1 MPWADVGALQLG
13 YVCVVKLPQHLVL
26 QQHSLL
32 VLLPVRDD
40 FGGQSLATHLLPALP
55 DDAESA
61 PGTKGH
67 KGTLGFSSALQ
78 NHQDSMLCFSSVP
91 GGKLLHL
98 LSHFAHPPVSLNCTG
113 TLNYRRESLT
123 PLERGERARELLV
136 GNRSECLSFRQRKLN
151 PNSLTE
157 MMAAK
162 VDAARTG
169 NFVSPEL
176 TS

>member
-1 MPWADVGALQLG
+1 
-13 YVCVVKLPQHLVL
+13 
-26 QQHSLL
+26 
-32 VLLPVRDD
+32 
-40 FGGQSLATHLLPALP
+40 
-55 DDAESA
+55 
-61 PGTKGH
+61 
-67 KGTLGFSSALQ
+67 
-78 NHQDSMLCFSSVP
+78 MLCFSSVP
-91 GGKLLHL
+91 GGELLHL
-98 LSHFAHPPVSLNCTG
+98 LSHFAHFPVSLNCTG

-123 PLERGERARELLV
+123 ALEREERARELLLV

-169 NFVSPEL
+169 NFISPEL